1 MPHEKIIVATRG
13 SDLALQQARIVIREL
28 SSALPQLEFEILVVR
43 TKGDR
48 LLELPLLAFSGKG
61 VFVKEIEE
69 CLLKGQAQLA
79 VHSMKDLPVDLPP
92 GLCLASAPPREDC
105 RDALISRDSLTL
117 KDLPPGAVVGT
128 GSPRRK
134 AQLLAVRPDLR
145 FENIRGNLDTRIAKL
160 RGTKA
165 SPVAYDAIVVAA
177 AGCLRA
183 GFQDE
188 IAEYL
193 PPEIVLPAAGQGTI
207 AIECRAD
214 DLDAIQIAESLNDP
228 LTFSAARAE
237 RALVEYL
244 GGGCRTPIAA
254 LATPEGNNLRLRS
267 AVFSPDGKHAFR
279 AEFTGSM
286 TDTESIA
293 RAAARELFRIGA
305 GEVIREDKPSK

>member
-1 MPHEKIIVATRG
+1 M
-13 SDLALQQARIVIREL
+13 QQARIVIGQVSFAFPRL
-28 SSALPQLEFEILVVR
+28 DFEILVVR

-48 LLELPLLAFSGKG
+48 LVELPLLAFSGKG

-92 GLCLASAPPREDC
+92 GLCLASAPPREDY

-117 KDLPPGAVVGT
+117 KDLPPGGVVGT

-145 FENIRGNLDTRIAKL
+145 VENIRGNLDTRIAKL

-165 SPVAYDAIVVAA
+165 SPIAYDAIVVAA
-177 AGCLRA
+177 AGCLRT
-183 GFQDE
+183 GYGHE

-193 PPEIVLPAAGQGTI
+193 PPDVLLPAPGQGAL

-214 DLDAIQIAESLNDP
+214 DPEAIRIAEAINDRE
-228 LTFSAARAE
+228 TFAAAQAE
-237 RALVEYL
+237 RALVKHL

-254 LATPEGNNLRLRS
+254 LATPEDENLRLR
-267 AVFSPDGKHAFR
+267 AGVFSSDGKRAFR
-279 AEFTGSM
+279 AESRGPA
-286 TDTESIA
+286 TDPESLA
-293 RAAARELFRIGA
+293 KAVTNELSRLGA
-305 GEVIREDKPSK
+305 GGLIRDSERQKSLP